1 MILELEEHVEA
12 ALKGTRKF
20 YVPIFGYINFKA
32 KALMEKKVLGNATEY
47 VVGFRIIV
55 AAKEY
60 KSEKRKST

>member
-32 KALMEKKVLGNATEY
+32 KALMEKKQGWKWDQ
-47 VVGFRIIV
+47 GW
-55 AAKEY
+55 
-60 KSEKRKST
+60 S